1 VASGAAVNYQNWH
14 GFIDD
19 RFGYGSMLSGFLSAV
34 PEGVKIS
41 SRASVDVNMA
51 VPFNTKGW
59 LEGAHRVLFT
69 MWETTQLP
77 DRFVRWLDQ
86 YDQILVPCEHNV
98 EVFSPYHPDVSYVP
112 LGVDTQW
119 WVPCLRQRSE
129 KFRVRG
135 GGSLWGRKGLDLV
148 VEAFGEAGLKD
159 AELEIKAAPHASDV
173 PEVPE
178 WVKLNRKWMS
188 KAELREWFWDADL
201 FLAPARGEGFGL
213 IPLQAIAAG
222 VPTIITATSGQ
233 AQFAHLATGV
243 VSHKPKP
250 SPLGGKWDEP
260 NVDELV
266 DMIRDAHSNYRRWR
280 ETALEKAVL
289 ADEFSWARASRKLAD
304 AVPEGRQL
312 GPAKRVEPRVMFPV
326 QVHRKCAVEV
336 NGRRQEF
343 QPGQVF
349 EVDENTRDILV
360 RGGYLVS

>member
-1 VASGAAVNYQNWH
+1 MNYQNWH

-41 SRASVDVNMA
+41 GRASVDVNMA

-69 MWETTQLP
+69 MWETTVLP

-98 EVFSPYHPDVSYVP
+98 EVFAPYHPDVSYVP
-112 LGVDTQW
+112 LGVDTSW
-119 WVPCLRQRSE
+119 WVPSIAPNEGR
-129 KFRVRG
+129 FVVRAA
-135 GGSLWGRKGLDLV
+135 GSLWSRKGMDIV
-148 VEAFGEAGLKD
+148 VEAFRKADLPD
-159 AELEIKAAPHASDV
+159 ADLEIKAAPHAADV
-173 PEVPE
+173 PNVPE
-178 WVKLNRKWMS
+178 WVKLNRNWMS
-188 KAELREWFWDADL
+188 KVELRDWFYGADL

-222 VPTIITATSGQ
+222 IPTIITATSGQ
-233 AQFAHLATGV
+233 AQFAHLATAV
-243 VSHKPKP
+243 VSHKPKQ
-250 SPLGGKWDEP
+250 SLLGGHWDEA

-266 DMIRDAHSNYRRWR
+266 DLIRDAHGNHRRWKQR
-280 ETALEKAVL
+280 ALELAVQ
-289 ADEFSWARASRKLAD
+289 ADEFSWARAARKLAD
-304 AVPEGRQL
+304 AVPVGRQL
-312 GPAKRVEPRVMFPV
+312 GPAKRIEPRVMFPV

-336 NGRRQEF
+336 NGKRQQF

-349 EVDENTRDILV
+349 EVDENTRDILF